1 MVNSNNE
8 HFEYP
13 VLSHDDSI
21 RMLVLTRSN
30 DNSTMKARLSCARLR
45 DRPTYSALS
54 YVWGESSAD
63 DPELVVNGQPYKVTR
78 SLHAAIGYLASSEKD
93 SKLWIDQISIN
104 QEDDAERIQQ
114 VRLMSSIFSQARVV
128 IG

>member
-30 DNSTMKARLSCARLR
+30 DNSTIKARLSYARLR
-45 DRPTYSALS
+45 DKPVFSALS

-63 DPELVVNGQPYKVTR
+63 DPELVVNGQSYKVTR
-78 SLHAAIGYLASSEKD
+78 SLHAAISYLASSEKD
-93 SKLWIDQISIN
+93 SKP
-104 QEDDAERIQQ
+104 
-114 VRLMSSIFSQARVV
+114 
-128 IG
+128 

>member
-30 DNSTMKARLSCARLR
+30 DNSTIKARLSYARLR
-45 DRPTYSALS
+45 DKPVFSALS

-63 DPELVVNGQPYKVTR
+63 DPELVVNGQLYKVTR
-78 SLHAAIGYLASSEKD
+78 SLHAAISYLASSEKD
-93 SKLWIDQISIN
+93 SKP
-104 QEDDAERIQQ
+104 
-114 VRLMSSIFSQARVV
+114 
-128 IG
+128 